1 MCIHIDRDVDIDKDA
16 DVDIEDIDINDKRG
30 GAKPILRQIS
40 SQGKFF
46 NF

>member
-1 MCIHIDRDVDIDKDA
+1 MCIHIDRDRDRDEDA
-16 DVDIEDIDINDKRG
+16 DVDIEDVDINEKRG

-40 SQGKFF
+40 SQGKFL